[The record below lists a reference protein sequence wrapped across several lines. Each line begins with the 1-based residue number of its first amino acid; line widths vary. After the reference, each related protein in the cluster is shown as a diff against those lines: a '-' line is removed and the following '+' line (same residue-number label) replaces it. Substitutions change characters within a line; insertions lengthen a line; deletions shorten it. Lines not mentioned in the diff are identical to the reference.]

1 MAKLP
6 QSEYLAR
13 GRLGKIGLEFRLPT
27 EIMEFML
34 PLPNYA
40 FYTTTLDNCQ
50 IVVEG
55 ALHTWD
61 SLL

>member
-50 IVVEG
+50 IVVDV
-55 ALHTWD
+55 L
-61 SLL
+61 